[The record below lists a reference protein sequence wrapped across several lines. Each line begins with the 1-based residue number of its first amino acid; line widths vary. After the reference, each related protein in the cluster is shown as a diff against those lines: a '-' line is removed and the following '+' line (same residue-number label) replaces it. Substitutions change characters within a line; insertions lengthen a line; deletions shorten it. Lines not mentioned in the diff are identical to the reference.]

1 MLLDELGL
9 ELQQSDA
16 SHRVGWTEGRSAP
29 KKLVEIGLIVERPN
43 PRRDIANQFWRP
55 GHFVFPFLLTTNQ
68 AVPKIEAAGTRHRGI
83 APSNLLTTEQSSGE

>member
-1 MLLDELGL
+1 MK
-9 ELQQSDA
+9 ST
-16 SHRVGWTEGRSAP
+16 R
-29 KKLVEIGLIVERPN
+29 KKVEIELIVWHLD
-43 PRRDIANQFWRP
+43 PRQDIANQFWRP